1 MATQVNGSTQ
11 GLLRQVPGG
20 EPGEEVS
27 CEEVNRWERREDGEF
42 GVETKAAF
50 VRHSRVL

>member
-1 MATQVNGSTQ
+1 MAVLKGSSDRSQVVSQ
-11 GLLRQVPGG
+11 GK
-20 EPGEEVS
+20 VS